1 MPESLSNTSEKTGMP
16 PGSLVHVGHVVEPE
30 TTISLIDY
38 SRENVEE
45 QRVQSAD
52 ELIPYQASDTVTWV
66 NIEGLVNVEL
76 IESVGKLFNVH
87 PLVLEDILNT
97 HQRPKFEDHDNYLFI
112 VFKHLTLDKTRATL
126 NREQISMLVLRNC
139 VITFR
144 ETRDELLGTLT
155 HRIKNAKGRIRGLG
169 PDYLAYAILDTAI
182 DQNFVLLDTMDET
195 IDVIEEELLTRPTEQ
210 TLVKIQRIRR
220 DLVDLRKAVVPTRD
234 MLNAMLRSETPLIN
248 ENTHIYYRDVLDHAL
263 RIAEAV
269 ESHRDILAGLLDMY
283 NSSVSNT
290 MNEIMKILTVFASI
304 FIPLTFIAG
313 IYGMN
318 FEYMP
323 ELKWKWAYPVLWVLF
338 VSIPVVLLVYF
349 RRKKWL

>member
-1 MPESLSNTSEKTGMP
+1 MP
-16 PGSLVHVGHVVEPE
+16 PGSLVHVGNVVEPE

-38 SRENVEE
+38 SRANVEE

-52 ELIPYQASDTVTWV
+52 ELIPYQASDSVTWI

-76 IESVGKLFNVH
+76 IEAVGNLFNIH

-97 HQRPKFEDHDNYLFI
+97 HQRPKFEDHDEYLFI
-112 VFKHLTLDKTRATL
+112 VFKHITSDKTMSSL
-126 NREQISMLVLRNC
+126 KREQISMLVLRNC

-144 ETRDELLGTLT
+144 EARDELFRTLT
-155 HRIKNAKGRIRGLG
+155 HRIRNTKGRIRGLG
-169 PDYLAYAILDTAI
+169 SDYLAYAILDTAI

-195 IDVIEEELLTRPTEQ
+195 IDMIEEELLTRPTDQ

-220 DLVDLRKAVVPTRD
+220 DLVDMRKAVVPTRD
-234 MLNAMLRSETPLIN
+234 LLNAMLRGETTLIN

-269 ESHRDILAGLLDMY
+269 ESHREILSGLLDLY
-283 NSSVSNT
+283 NSSVSNS

-323 ELKWKWAYPVLWVLF
+323 ELKWRWAYPVLWILF
-338 VSIPVVLLVYF
+338 VTIPVVLLVYF